1 MVTTTMPPRT
11 RTGATNGQAPDGM
24 RLSPTKPRRNGALIA
39 VGVLLIVGCGLIAAV
54 LQMRATSKTAVLAVT
69 HQVPAGQ
76 QLRSSDLSTVS
87 IAGGAG
93 LRAIP
98 AAERSAVIGAT
109 ASVPL
114 MPGTLVT
121 REQLAKNTSVTK
133 GKVVIGLS
141 LKPGQVPT
149 SHLKEGDQV
158 LVVATGAA
166 AQLAGD
172 ASTGNAGPDRPAGAV
187 LVQRA
192 TVFGVDEG
200 SRNTDNTSVSI
211 VVDEADAPAVAAAA
225 SVSQITLV
233 LQ

>member
-1 MVTTTMPPRT
+1 
-11 RTGATNGQAPDGM
+11 M
-24 RLSPTKPRRNGALIA
+24 RLSPAKPRRNGALIA
-39 VGVLLIVGCGLIAAV
+39 VGVLLIVGCGLVAAV
-54 LQMRATSKTAVLAVT
+54 LQMRATSKTAVLAVV

-76 QLRSSDLSTVS
+76 QVRSSDLSTVS
-87 IAGGAG
+87 IAGGGG
-93 LRAIP
+93 LRAIR
-98 AAERSAVIGAT
+98 AADEGTVVGAT

-121 REQLAKNTSVTK
+121 REQLAKNSSVTK

-158 LVVATGAA
+158 LVVATGPA

-172 ASTGNAGPDRPAGAV
+172 ASGSGAGSDRPAGAV
-187 LVQRA
+187 LVQHA
-192 TVFGVDEG
+192 TVFGVDG
-200 SRNTDNTSVSI
+200 ASRNNDNTSVSV

-233 LQ
+233 LQSAP